1 MYKACIVPGDYKFY
15 NYTAMKKLAVLFP
28 ATLIIKVLD
37 TKFGVNSL
45 IYDQCIISE
54 IIGCYCWGCNTE

>member
-45 IYDQCIISE
+45 ICDQCIIAE
-54 IIGCYCWGCNTE
+54 IIG